1 MSKTNAKPESTLNT
15 LKSTGLSQA
24 AREKYE
30 VILSTHARR
39 CVAAQEAKIQARRAD
54 ALKMFLQRKHLV
66 NKIAACRAA
75 FDDLLGCIGEPG
87 WQYPAWLR
95 DDASLLKH
103 PEIEKGV
110 DRVLQDM
117 KELKPV
123 YTEIKRLQHL
133 WARIPEKVWLATTTE
148 EIVNLLREI
157 GEPAAESDE
166 VEEAQP

>member
-1 MSKTNAKPESTLNT
+1 MPKKNGNQESELNT
-15 LKSTGLSQA
+15 AKGNGLTQA
-24 AREKYE
+24 AREKFE

-54 ALKMFLQRKHLV
+54 ALKLFLERKHLV
-66 NKIAACRAA
+66 SKIAACRAA
-75 FDDLLGCIGEPG
+75 LAELLDCLGEPG

-123 YTEIKRLQHL
+123 YAEIKRLQHL
-133 WARIPEKVWLATTTE
+133 WAGITEKVWLATTTE
-148 EIVNLLREI
+148 EIANLLKEL
-157 GEPAAESDE
+157 GEPALEGGDI
-166 VEEAQP
+166 EEP